1 MLKSLA
7 MIDTTRTTI
16 AETIR
21 RTLPRMTPTERK
33 PAYTLLANYPIA
45 GLETVARFAARAGVS
60 SPTILR
66 FTSKLGFNCYSAFQ
80 RVLREELMDRQKSPL
95 HKMPERPMAT
105 ESGDDFLTHF
115 SRAICD
121 NIRRSFKNISR
132 SEFEAVVELLAT
144 PRRTVYLLG
153 GRLGDTAA
161 RYLYLHLRMLR
172 PRVRHIANQPSMW
185 AEFLLDM
192 GKPDVLAVFDIR
204 RYQEDIIRFA
214 RTAARQRVT
223 VILFTDQWLSP
234 IANVAKH
241 VFPLNI
247 DVPSNWD
254 SATATIALAEA
265 LVADLSSRHWPEIKG
280 RIEKWEQ
287 MRPADTDT

>member
-1 MLKSLA
+1 MT
-7 MIDTTRTTI
+7 DTTRTTI
-16 AETIR
+16 AEIIR
-21 RTLPRMTPTERK
+21 RALPRMTPTERK

-66 FTSKLGFNCYSAFQ
+66 FIGKLNFKSYSAFQ

-95 HKMPERPMAT
+95 HKMPQRPMTT
-105 ESGDDFLTHF
+105 EPGDDFLSHF

-121 NIRRSFKNISR
+121 NIQRSFENLSR
-132 SEFEAVVELLAT
+132 SEFNAVVELLAT
-144 PRRTVYLLG
+144 PRRPVYLLG

-172 PRVRHIANQPSMW
+172 PRVRHIANQPTIW
-185 AEFLLDM
+185 PEFLLDM
-192 GKPDVLAVFDIR
+192 GKPDVLVVFDIR

-214 RTAARQRVT
+214 RAAARQRVT
-223 VILFTDQWLSP
+223 VVLFTDQWLSP

-241 VFPLNI
+241 VFPLII

-254 SATATIALAEA
+254 SAAATITLAEA
-265 LVADLSSRHWPEIKG
+265 LVADLSRRHWPDIKG

-287 MRPADTDT
+287 MRQPDPNENGYSPA

>member
-1 MLKSLA
+1 MT
-7 MIDTTRTTI
+7 DTTRTTI

-45 GLETVARFAARAGVS
+45 GLETVAQFAARAGVS

-66 FTSKLGFNCYSAFQ
+66 FIGKLDFDSYSAFQ

-95 HKMPERPMAT
+95 NKMPERFSAT
-105 ESGDDFLTHF
+105 EPGDDLLNRF
-115 SRAICD
+115 SRTICD

-132 SEFEAVVELLAT
+132 AEFQAVVELLAT
-144 PRRTVYLLG
+144 PRRPVYLLG
-153 GRLGDTAA
+153 GRLGDMAA

-172 PRVRHIANQPSMW
+172 PRVRHIANQPTLW
-185 AEFLLDM
+185 PEFLLDM
-192 GKPDVLAVFDIR
+192 GKQDILLVFDIR

-214 RTAARQRVT
+214 KNAARQRVT
-223 VILFTDQWLSP
+223 IVLFTDQWLSP

-241 VFPLNI
+241 VFPLHI
-247 DVPSNWD
+247 EVPSNWD

-265 LVADLSSRHWPEIKG
+265 LVADLSSRHWPEIRG

-287 MRPADTDT
+287 MRQPDRDDD

>member
-1 MLKSLA
+1 MTDK
-7 MIDTTRTTI
+7 TRITI
-16 AETIR
+16 AESIR
-21 RTLPRMTPTERK
+21 RALPRMTPTERK
-33 PAYTLLANYPIA
+33 PAYTLLTNYPIA

-66 FTSKLGFNCYSAFQ
+66 FIGKLDFKSYSAFQ

-95 HKMPERPMAT
+95 HKMPDRLMAT
-105 ESGDDFLTHF
+105 TIGDDFLDHF
-115 SRAICD
+115 SQAICE

-132 SEFEAVVELLAT
+132 PEFEAVVELLST
-144 PRRTVYLLG
+144 PRRPVYLLG

-172 PRVRHIANQPSMW
+172 PRVRHIANQPTTW
-185 AEFLLDM
+185 PEFLLDM
-192 GKPDVLAVFDIR
+192 GKPDVLVVFDIR

-214 RTAARQRVT
+214 KAAAKRRVT

-241 VFPLNI
+241 VFPLIIN
-247 DVPSNWD
+247 VPSNWD

-265 LVADLSSRHWPEIKG
+265 LVADLSSRHWPQVKG

-287 MRPADTDT
+287 MRQPDGDDRG

>member
-1 MLKSLA
+1 MT
-7 MIDTTRTTI
+7 DTTRTSI

-45 GLETVARFAARAGVS
+45 GLETVARFAGRADVS

-66 FTSKLGFNCYSAFQ
+66 FIGKLGFDSYSAFQ

-95 HKMPERPMAT
+95 HKMPDRPAAT
-105 ESGDDFLTHF
+105 KSGDDFLIHF
-115 SRAICD
+115 SEAVCE

-132 SEFEAVVELLAT
+132 PEFEAVVELLSA
-144 PRRTVYLLG
+144 PRRPVYLLG

-172 PRVRHIANQPSMW
+172 PLVRHIANQPSVW
-185 AEFLLDM
+185 PEFLLDM
-192 GKPDVLAVFDIR
+192 GRPDVLLVFDIR
-204 RYQEDIIRFA
+204 RYQEDVIRFA
-214 RTAARQRVT
+214 RDAARQRAT
-223 VILFTDQWLSP
+223 VVLFTDQWLSP

-247 DVPSNWD
+247 EVPSNWD
-254 SATATIALAEA
+254 SAAATIALAEA
-265 LVADLSSRHWPEIKG
+265 LVADLSSRHWPDIKG
-280 RIEKWEQ
+280 RIEKWER
-287 MRPADTDT
+287 MRRPDREDR

>member
-1 MLKSLA
+1 MTDS
-7 MIDTTRTTI
+7 TRPTI

-21 RTLPRMTPTERK
+21 RTLSRMTPTERK

-45 GLETVARFAARAGVS
+45 GLETVAQFAARAGVS

-66 FTSKLGFNCYSAFQ
+66 FIGKLDFKSYSAFQ

-95 HKMPERPMAT
+95 HKMPDRPMTAA
-105 ESGDDFLTHF
+105 SGDDFLTHF
-115 SRAICD
+115 SRAICN
-121 NIRRSFKNISR
+121 NIQRSFKNISR
-132 SEFEAVVELLAT
+132 PEFEAVVELLAT
-144 PRRTVYLLG
+144 PRRPVYLLG

-172 PRVRHIANQPSMW
+172 PRVRQIANQPTVW
-185 AEFLLDM
+185 PEYLLDM
-192 GKPDVLAVFDIR
+192 GKPDILVVFDIR

-214 RTAARQRVT
+214 RQAARQRVT
-223 VILFTDQWLSP
+223 VVLFTDQWLSP

-247 DVPSNWD
+247 DVPSHWD
-254 SATATIALAEA
+254 SATATIAMAEA
-265 LVADLSSRHWPEIKG
+265 LVADLSRRHWPEIKG

-287 MRPADTDT
+287 MRRPDRGDD